1 MSDYV
6 LLLDADM
13 IFYPNENSFSKKMLT
28 FDIYYI
34 LQGSNDFYYKN
45 VRIVKNFS
53 KRRDYGSWLEATST
67 TRSRGSTRD
76 MRQKACKSCGISAF
90 YGQER
95 RFEDR

>member
-1 MSDYV
+1 MEITRCRKSRRVYGDGD
-6 LLLDADM
+6 LDPFHPCERP
-13 IFYPNENSFSKKMLT
+13 IFIEKLSPQRN
-28 FDIYYI
+28 
-34 LQGSNDFYYKN
+34 
-45 VRIVKNFS
+45 
-53 KRRDYGSWLEATST
+53 YGSWLEATST